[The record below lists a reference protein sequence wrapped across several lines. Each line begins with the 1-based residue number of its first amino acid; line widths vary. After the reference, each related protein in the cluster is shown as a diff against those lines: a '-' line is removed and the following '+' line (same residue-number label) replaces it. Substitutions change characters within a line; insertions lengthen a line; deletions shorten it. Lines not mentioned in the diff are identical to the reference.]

1 MPERGSE
8 TNDGT
13 AVLLGEVQAA
23 LWLSESLI
31 LALLEANLLDTDTI
45 LEAIDIVIAAKKTKR
60 GEDPEQGSR
69 GSDKACLDQRQ
80 HRRREDDCQSGR
92 NKTERANPSE
102 AFNLTVTPG
111 PALQDAS
118 PAKNSLEPATYVADM
133 PRRPAYRRSRSVG

>member
-45 LEAIDIVIAAKKTKR
+45 LEAIDIVIEAEKAKSAEKNHPDMSRAAVTQLASISAGIAAAKV
-60 GEDPEQGSR
+60 
-69 GSDKACLDQRQ
+69 A
-80 HRRREDDCQSGR
+80 
-92 NKTERANPSE
+92 
-102 AFNLTVTPG
+102 
-111 PALQDAS
+111 AS
-118 PAKNSLEPATYVADM
+118 PAEAKRV
-133 PRRPAYRRSRSVG
+133 SRLRKKPST